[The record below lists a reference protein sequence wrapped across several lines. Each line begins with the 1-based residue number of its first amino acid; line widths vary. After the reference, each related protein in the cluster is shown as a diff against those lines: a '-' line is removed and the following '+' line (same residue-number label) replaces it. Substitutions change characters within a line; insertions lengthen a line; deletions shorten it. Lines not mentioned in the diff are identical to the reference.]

1 MHITDQMDANLDR
14 AQDLTDNEITSKKRS
29 FIKKSSTDEDPS
41 FSEYYKTWRQ
51 FSDPMKFF
59 QK

>member
-41 FSEYYKTWRQ
+41 FSEYYKT
-51 FSDPMKFF
+51 
-59 QK
+59 